1 MNVPVSVK
9 FFMLMLVFI
18 FVTCYGFISD
28 EILVSI
34 FGTISGIVS
43 GFMSIATMFD

>member
-1 MNVPVSVK
+1 MNVPISVK
-9 FFMLMLVFI
+9 FFALALIFV
-18 FVTCYGFISD
+18 FVTCYGFISG

-43 GFMSIATMFD
+43 GFMSIVTMFD